1 MKLKTSGEKVFD
13 VVNVGLLSFII
24 VICLLP
30 LLNIAAKSFSSDA
43 YVLAGEVFIWPKG
56 FSVNAYE
63 IVLGSRRFWDSFG
76 NTVFITIVGTA
87 LNTFLTILA
96 GYALSRK
103 RLKGQRLFM
112 FLFIFTML
120 FNGGIIPT
128 YLVVKEVGLL
138 NSLWAL
144 IIPGLVAPFNMII
157 MRLYFFNIPDSME
170 ESAKIDGASHFRI
183 LFSIMIPLA
192 MPSIA
197 TISLFYAVEYWNN
210 YFEALIYITNHERFP
225 LQVFLREMISNA
237 SSADINNM
245 DLMMNTAQESVRGA
259 TVVAATVPIL
269 LVYPFLQKY
278 FVKGAMLGAVKQ

>member
-1 MKLKTSGEKVFD
+1 MKLKTKGEAAFD
-13 VVNVGLLSFII
+13 IFNYAMLGVIII
-24 VICLLP
+24 VCLLP
-30 LLNIAAKSFSSDA
+30 LLNIAAKSLSGNA
-43 YVLAGEVFIWPKG
+43 YVLSGDVFIWPKG
-56 FSVNAYE
+56 FSTNAYE
-63 IVLGSRRFWDSFG
+63 IVLGSRRFWDSFS
-76 NTVFITIVGTA
+76 NTVFVALVGTI

-103 RLKGQRLFM
+103 RLKGQQIFM
-112 FLFIFTML
+112 FMFIFTML
-120 FNGGIIPT
+120 FGGGIIPT
-128 YLVVKEVGLL
+128 YLLVKEVGLL

-157 MRLYFFNIPDSME
+157 MRLYFYNIPDSME
-170 ESAKIDGASHFRI
+170 ESAKMDGASHFRI

-210 YFEALIYITNHERFP
+210 YFDALIYITNHKLFP
-225 LQVFLREMISNA
+225 LQVYLREMISNA
-237 SSADINNM
+237 SSVDINNM

-259 TVVAATVPIL
+259 SVVAATLPIL

>member
-1 MKLKTSGEKVFD
+1 MKLRTRGEVVFD
-13 VVNVGLLSFII
+13 VVNYILLSIVI

-30 LLNIAAKSFSSDA
+30 LLNITAKSFSSDS

-56 FSVNAYE
+56 FSTNAYE
-63 IVLGSRRFWDSFG
+63 IVLGSRRFWSSFS
-76 NTVFITIVGTA
+76 NTVFITVVGTA
-87 LNTFLTILA
+87 INTMMTIFA

-103 RLKGQRLFM
+103 RLKGQNVLM

-120 FNGGIIPT
+120 FGGGIIPT

-157 MRLYFFNIPDSME
+157 MRLYFYNIPDSME

-197 TISLFYAVEYWNN
+197 TISLFYAVEYWNG
-210 YFEALIYITNHERFP
+210 YFDALIYITNHELFP
-225 LQVFLREMISNA
+225 LQVYLREVIINA
-237 SSADINNM
+237 TSVDVNNM

-259 TVVAATVPIL
+259 TVVAATLPIL
-269 LVYPFLQKY
+269 LVYPFLQKH
-278 FVKGAMLGAVKQ
+278 FVKGVMLGAVKQ

>member
-1 MKLKTSGEKVFD
+1 MALKTRGEAIFEI
-13 VVNVGLLSFII
+13 VNYILLSI
-24 VICLLP
+24 VIVACLLP
-30 LLNIAAKSFSSDA
+30 LLNIAAKSFSSEA
-43 YVLAGEVFIWPKG
+43 YVLAGEIFIWPKG
-56 FSVNAYE
+56 FSVQAYE
-63 IVLGSRRFWDSFG
+63 IVLGSRRFWTSFG
-76 NTVFITIVGTA
+76 NTVFITVVGTA
-87 LNTFLTILA
+87 LNTMLTIFA

-103 RLKGQRLFM
+103 RLRGQSVIM
-112 FLFIFTML
+112 FLFIFSML
-120 FNGGIIPT
+120 FSGGIIPT
-128 YLVVKEVGLL
+128 YLIVKEIGLL

-157 MRLYFFNIPDSME
+157 MRLYFYNIPDSME

-210 YFEALIYITNHERFP
+210 YFDALIYLNKHSLFP
-225 LQVFLREMISNA
+225 LQVYLREIILNA
-237 SSADINNM
+237 SSADVNNI

-259 TVVAATVPIL
+259 TVVAATLPIL
-269 LVYPFLQKY
+269 VVYPFLQKH